1 MSTHEHGAM
10 APTALMS
17 TNEHLWAWRHGA
29 FTTHSALAPYLS
41 VLISVHK
48 GLCMLMS
55 AHACSWVFL
64 CYLKCSSSWFS
75 NLRKMLTFKMTS
87 FKYFVNISVKI
98 SPNSNKL
105 DSLKNYT
112 KRAVEKS
119 VPIWLS
125 DYISTCWEISVS
137 LLAVFVHGGCEVCA
151 CTSRFIAARSEIIHQ
166 LGIRGIH
173 ERLFCY

>member
-1 MSTHEHGAM
+1 
-10 APTALMS
+10 
-17 TNEHLWAWRHGA
+17 
-29 FTTHSALAPYLS
+29 
-41 VLISVHK
+41 
-48 GLCMLMS
+48 
-55 AHACSWVFL
+55 
-64 CYLKCSSSWFS
+64 
-75 NLRKMLTFKMTS
+75 MTS

-137 LLAVFVHGGCEVCA
+137 LLAVFVPGGGEGYCSQVWNIPPVGDKRDRW
-151 CTSRFIAARSEIIHQ
+151 TIVLLLR
-166 LGIRGIH
+166 
-173 ERLFCY
+173 